1 MLPAEQF
8 WVFGQ
13 GQGERTRAK
22 VKGGN
27 VRYVKKML
35 GF

>member
-13 GQGERTRAK
+13 GQRERTRAK
-22 VKGGN
+22 VEEGN
-27 VRYVKKML
+27 VRHVKKML